1 MDAQIESKL
10 RANLSV
16 QQLIIKDTSGGC
28 GQSYELVLVAEQF
41 ESMGLLARFSPGTDL
56 TVASLNLAYVTFT

>member
-28 GQSYELVLVAEQF
+28 G
-41 ESMGLLARFSPGTDL
+41 
-56 TVASLNLAYVTFT
+56 

>member
-1 MDAQIESKL
+1 MDVQIESKL

-16 QQLIIKDTSGGC
+16 QHLIIKDTSGGC

-41 ESMGLLARFSPGTDL
+41 EQMGLLARQQKVNEILSEEISQIHAL
-56 TVASLNLAYVTFT
+56 